1 MLARWAKAAEV
12 LLLAACAAASQD
24 LDPQDTLLSRI
35 KGHLREELE
44 HVPNYTCLETISRF
58 QGERRPGAHSNQPLA
73 KLDTVQLEIVY
84 TDGREWYGSPG
95 ARQLS
100 VDDPVAFTGGGMIAT
115 GAFGI
120 TMNNLVEISM
130 LTYRGDDPVAGRRA
144 VRYDFRIPALA
155 RPDRITLNG
164 ETGIVGEEGSVWVDP
179 ESLDLIRVESHAIEI
194 PPDLPL
200 EESTMTVEYARMR
213 IAGTDALLAQSADS
227 RLVDASGNDSYNRIE
242 FTHCH
247 SYSASS
253 EITFDT
259 RPAPAAESAPA
270 APVLG
275 AAVQP
280 FLEVTILLAT
290 PVSDKDFVGSLIEG
304 KISGD
309 VIRKGTVVIP
319 DGSVVLGRIRAL
331 DHYPDFGAFAVGL
344 EFTDVEVRGESMP
357 FYADFLR
364 VDKDPRIV
372 TRLSRDIF
380 LRGKDAA
387 RRATNVIPQPELPG
401 VASFFV
407 KGADFTLPAGFRT
420 VWRTRALIR

>member
-1 MLARWAKAAEV
+1 M
-12 LLLAACAAASQD
+12 
-24 LDPQDTLLSRI
+24 LLSRI
-35 KGHLREELE
+35 RWHLRDELA

-58 QGERRPGAHSNQPLA
+58 QGERRPGAQSNKALA

-100 VDDPVAFTGGGMIAT
+100 VDDPVAFTGGGMIGT

-120 TMNNLVEISM
+120 ALNNLVEISI
-130 LTYRGDDPVAGRRA
+130 LTYHGEDPVAGRRA
-144 VRYDFRIPALA
+144 VRYDFRIPAVA
-155 RPDRITLNG
+155 RPFRVTVNG
-164 ETGIVGEEGSVWVDP
+164 ATDIVGEEGSVWVDP
-179 ESLDLIRVESHAIEI
+179 ESLDLIRVESHAVEI

-200 EESTMTVEYARMR
+200 DESTMTVEYARMR
-213 IAGTDALLAQSADS
+213 IAGTDTLLAQSADS
-227 RLVDASGNDSYNRIE
+227 RLVDSSGNDSYNRIE

-247 SYSASS
+247 SYSTSS

-259 RPAPAAESAPA
+259 KPAPAAESAPA

-309 VIRKGTVVIP
+309 VIHKGKLVIP
-319 DGSVVLGRIRAL
+319 NGSVVRGRIRAL

-364 VDKDPRIV
+364 VDKNPRIV
-372 TRLSRDIF
+372 TRLSRDVF
-380 LRGKDAA
+380 LSGKDVA
-387 RRATNVIPQPELPG
+387 RRATNVINPPELPG
-401 VASFFV
+401 VASFFI
-407 KGADFTLPAGFRT
+407 KGADFTLPVGFRI
-420 VWRTRALIR
+420 VWRTRALLRGAYR